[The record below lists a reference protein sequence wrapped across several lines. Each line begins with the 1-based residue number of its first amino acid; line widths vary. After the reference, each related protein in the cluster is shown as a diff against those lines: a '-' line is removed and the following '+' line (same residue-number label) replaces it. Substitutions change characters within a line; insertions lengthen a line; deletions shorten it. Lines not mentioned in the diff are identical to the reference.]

1 MTTPTPSDSSSQNTP
16 VSEVKPVEASQDPA
30 LVLLDDD
37 KWLDS
42 FYRECGREITLAY
55 TTLNQMKNWAMVVA
69 AAAISGLSFSSSAQQ
84 NQYPNIPMFVGTV
97 IVYVFVLRF
106 YIRAILCYTNLL
118 KWNKLQSDCLS
129 LKLMQPSRNKVP
141 FSADE
146 LRKKLA
152 QDINLHYY
160 EFLPT
165 VGRKTQL
172 LANLK
177 LGFVLLFA
185 LAIFFL
191 IWGIVG
197 LWSSHLVRGLTIFAI
212 GNSALEMYDF
222 FTSRNFDDVNAWKGR
237 RARGKEYGVF
247 PVPQTQPFFIYGWV
261 ANIAVSLVVAT
272 WPALWLKIVSVLCG
286 R

>member
-1 MTTPTPSDSSSQNTP
+1 MTTPSSNEPLQQNTI
-16 VSEVKPVEASQDPA
+16 VSEAKKVEAPHERE
-30 LVLLDDD
+30 LVLLDND
-37 KWLDS
+37 KWLDA

-97 IVYVFVLRF
+97 VVYVFVLRF

-129 LKLMQPSRNKVP
+129 LKLMQPARNKM
-141 FSADE
+141 SLDD
-146 LRKKLA
+146 LKKRLTE
-152 QDINLHYY
+152 DINLHYY

-177 LGFVLLFA
+177 LGFILLFA
-185 LAIFFL
+185 LTIFFL
-191 IWGIVG
+191 IWGIAG
-197 LWSSHLVRGLTIFAI
+197 LWSSHLVRGLTVFAI

-222 FTSRNFDDVNAWKGR
+222 FTSRNFDDVNAWKSR
-237 RARGKEYGVF
+237 RAKGKEYGIF
-247 PVPQTQPFFIYGWV
+247 PVPQTRALFIYGWII
-261 ANIAVSLVVAT
+261 NIAVSLVVAT
-272 WPALWLKIVSVLCG
+272 WPAFRLKIISLLC

>member
-1 MTTPTPSDSSSQNTP
+1 MTITSPSGSPLQNATG
-16 VSEVKPVEASQDPA
+16 SEIKAVEASQEPA

-129 LKLMQPSRNKVP
+129 LKLMQPARNKILLT
-141 FSADE
+141 ADE
-146 LRKKLA
+146 LRKQLA
-152 QDINLHYY
+152 EDINFHYY

-177 LGFVLLFA
+177 LGFILLFA

-197 LWSSHLVRGLTIFAI
+197 LWSSHLVRGLTVFAI
-212 GNSALEMYDF
+212 GNSVLEMYDF
-222 FTSRNFDDVNAWKGR
+222 FSSRNFDDVNAWKRR
-237 RARGKEYGVF
+237 RAKGKEYGVF
-247 PVPQTQPFFIYGWV
+247 PVPQTRSFFIYGWV
-261 ANIAVSLVVAT
+261 ANITVSLVVAT
-272 WPALWLKIVSVLCG
+272 WPTLWLKIVSFLCS